1 MHDNKTEAIEATISE
16 LKPGMKSV
24 NITFK
29 VMNTSDERSVESRK
43 NGETYR
49 VVDAM
54 VGDSTATILMPIWN
68 ETIESINVGETYTL
82 SNGYTGLFKGNL
94 RLQLGKFGSIATAEE
109 PIDEL
114 NSEIDMSAEDHGR
127 HPRSS

>member
-1 MHDNKTEAIEATISE
+1 MYDNKTEAVEATISE

-49 VVDAM
+49 VVDAQ
-54 VGDSTATILMPIWN
+54 VGDSTGIILMPIWN
-68 ETIESINVGETYTL
+68 ETIETIEEGESYTL

-94 RLQLGKFGSIATAEE
+94 RLQLGKFGSIASAEE
-109 PIDEL
+109 PIG
-114 NSEIDMSAEDHGR
+114 EINTEVDMSAEEHESR
-127 HPRSS
+127 QRY